1 MKVDYSV
8 MEKSVKQV
16 LHLLALIDRREH
28 LSSDTWLAFKS
39 ELVANLDIL
48 LELEYVVIKD
58 NEYILTN
65 KGKNILNYYNQER
78 NEETII
84 SKTN

>member
-1 MKVDYSV
+1 

-28 LSSDTWLAFKS
+28 LSSDTWLVFKS

-48 LELEYVVIKD
+48 LELEYVVIKG

-78 NEETII
+78 KEETII